1 MIDAPF
7 VRQLPEL
14 PRGCEVTSLSMLLG
28 HAGVKVDKM
37 TLAREV
43 KKDPTP
49 YKEKNGKIYFGNPH
63 DGFVGDM
70 YNFNNPGLGVYHGPI
85 RELAEKYL
93 PGRNVDLTGQSF
105 DAVYKQLDKGKP
117 VWVVVTS
124 EYRHVPSSY

>member
-14 PRGCEVTSLSMLLG
+14 PRGCEVTSLSMLLV

-85 RELAEKYL
+85 RELE
-93 PGRNVDLTGQSF
+93 RNIC
-105 DAVYKQLDKGKP
+105 P
-117 VWVVVTS
+117 
-124 EYRHVPSSY
+124 EEM